1 MNEQAQQAA
10 DGQGQS
16 ATALAEAPV
25 PSSVFSVLDSPSAQP
40 LVPTGTGALSGEFIP
55 GHTDTGM
62 ARLVILDHPD
72 VAPQAAQMVGEWG
85 DLTKF
90 ASSLD
95 VIKFGSKVETEIER
109 FYAVMNEQ
117 AGKMEAHVFLEVANA
132 LMSGAETQDSGLA
145 KIEKEAEE
153 QFKRPFLVKLI
164 AAIGLEKMAKKMDR
178 ERLPQISS
186 FIASQFKSGGERI
199 NSWIDG
205 IRVKTE
211 DSCRG
216 QIEGIRRWEL
226 AIAEGKKHEIL
237 LAATMSAGYQVL
249 DAANA
254 ALATLPEMSRKDQI
268 DRIGVLTQRLV
279 FLGRL
284 YGDAPGRMVR
294 SKHGLN
300 GAVTTLVNVMS
311 SANGFFIQLR
321 QSAFDLTQGYQTR
334 TLQRANA
341 DLGDVSA
348 SLSRRGAQVL
358 GEVAVAAVGMA
369 AENAK
374 KQAALNKS
382 LAATTLTMVENL
394 KAAEQAAKTQ
404 IVEATK
410 ELAEGQRLML
420 ELRKQQNMAT

>member
-1 MNEQAQQAA
+1 MNEQAQQTGV
-10 DGQGQS
+10 GQGQS
-16 ATALAEAPV
+16 VTAVAEPPPAP
-25 PSSVFSVLDSPSAQP
+25 SVFSVLDQPAAQP
-40 LVPTGTGALSGEFIP
+40 LVPAGSSAVSGEYVP
-55 GHTDTGM
+55 AAADGV
-62 ARLVILDHPD
+62 ARMVILDHPD
-72 VAPQAAQMVGEWG
+72 VAPQAAQLVGEWG

-90 ASSLD
+90 RSSLD
-95 VIKFGSKVETEIER
+95 MVKFGSKVEAEIER

-145 KIEKEAEE
+145 KIEQEAEE
-153 QFKRPFLVKLI
+153 QFKRPLLVRFL
-164 AAIGLEKMAKKMDR
+164 AAIGLGKIAKKMDR
-178 ERLPQISS
+178 ERLPQISA
-186 FIASQFKSGGERI
+186 FISSQFKSGGERI

-211 DSCRG
+211 DACRG
-216 QIEGIRRWEL
+216 QIEGIRRWEI
-226 AIAEGKKHEIL
+226 AIAEGMKHEIA

-254 ALATLPEMSRKDQI
+254 ALARLPEMDRKDQI

-321 QSAFDLTQGYQTR
+321 ESAFDLTQGYQTR
-334 TLQRANA
+334 AMQRANA
-341 DLGDVSA
+341 ELGDVAA

-358 GEVAVAAVGMA
+358 GEVATTAVTMA
-369 AENAK
+369 ADNAK

-382 LAATTLTMVENL
+382 LAAMTVTMVENL
-394 KAAEQAAKTQ
+394 KAAEQTAKAQ
-404 IVEATK
+404 ILESTK

-420 ELRKQQNMAT
+420 ELRKQQNMTG

>member
-1 MNEQAQQAA
+1 MNEQTQQSDA
-10 DGQGQS
+10 GQGQS
-16 ATALAEAPV
+16 ATALAEAPA
-25 PSSVFSVLDSPSAQP
+25 PSVFSVLDQPAAQP
-40 LVPTGTGALSGEFIP
+40 LVPSGSSAVSGEYVP
-55 GHTDTGM
+55 AAADGV
-62 ARLVILDHPD
+62 ARMVILDHPD
-72 VAPQAAQMVGEWG
+72 VAPQAAQLVGEWG

-90 ASSLD
+90 GSSLD
-95 VIKFGSKVETEIER
+95 MVKFGSKVEAEIER

-145 KIEKEAEE
+145 KIEQEAEE
-153 QFKRPFLVKLI
+153 QFKRPLLVRFL
-164 AAIGLEKMAKKMDR
+164 AAIGLGKIAKKMDR
-178 ERLPQISS
+178 ERLPQISA
-186 FIASQFKSGGERI
+186 FISSQFKSGGERI

-211 DSCRG
+211 DACRG
-216 QIEGIRRWEL
+216 QIEGIRRWEI
-226 AIAEGKKHEIL
+226 AIAEGVKHEIA

-254 ALATLPEMSRKDQI
+254 ALARMPEMDRKDQI

-334 TLQRANA
+334 AMQRANA
-341 DLGDVSA
+341 ELGDVAA

-358 GEVAVAAVGMA
+358 GEVATTAVTMA
-369 AENAK
+369 ADNAK

-382 LAATTLTMVENL
+382 LAAMTVTMVENL
-394 KAAEQAAKTQ
+394 KAAEQTAKAQ
-404 IVEATK
+404 IIESTK

-420 ELRKQQNMAT
+420 ELRKQQNMTG

>member
-1 MNEQAQQAA
+1 MNEQDLQGQT
-10 DGQGQS
+10 GQGQS
-16 ATALAEAPV
+16 ATALAEAPA

-40 LVPTGTGALSGEFIP
+40 LVPTGTGAVSGEFIP
-55 GHTDTGM
+55 ASADSGV

-72 VAPQAAQMVGEWG
+72 VAPQADQMVGEWG

-90 ASSLD
+90 SSSLD
-95 VIKFGSKVETEIER
+95 VIRFGSKVETEIER

-164 AAIGLEKMAKKMDR
+164 AAIGFDKWAKKLDR
-178 ERLPQISS
+178 ERLPQISA
-186 FIASQFKSGGERI
+186 FISSQFKSGGERI

-226 AIAEGKKHEIL
+226 AIAEGKKHEVL

-254 ALATLPEMSRKDQI
+254 ALPTLPEMARKDQI

-334 TLQRANA
+334 ALQRANA

-374 KQAALNKS
+374 KQAELNKS
-382 LAATTLTMVENL
+382 LAATTVTMVENL
-394 KAAEQAAKTQ
+394 KAAEQAAKAQ